1 MRSKYDR
8 LMSFLIGLV
17 VFLLVVLSCTMM
29 ILSIY
34 VLLGD

>member
-1 MRSKYDR
+1 MRSDR
-8 LMSFLIGLV
+8 LMTFLIFLV